1 VRILSSLS
9 KIRIKENNMSTNKTA
24 KLERFLEKEVRVNYN
39 VAKDIDKPSVLFTG
53 ILHAYKVQYYEINIT
68 GGTWLVFT
76 DDNILNIWDEANPYI
91 EIG

>member
-1 VRILSSLS
+1 
-9 KIRIKENNMSTNKTA
+9 MTTNKTT
-24 KLERFLEKEVRVNYN
+24 KLEKFLEKTVKVNYN
-39 VAKDIDKPSVLFTG
+39 VAKDVNKPSVLFTG

-76 DDNILNIWDEANPYI
+76 DDNILNIWNEETPYI